1 MKIVVKEPGKPLEIK
16 ETSEQYMTDC
26 GKLFIPNGDIR
37 RFVLYDTVC
46 FLYDDEAC
54 YKNLETCFYLFS
66 PALVFPI
73 REIKGTIVFCRL
85 KPVSPFVSEIVDYEI
100 DDLTQEDIMN
110 ITEILSIDRLDKL
123 KKYMENLIKEK
134 R

>member
-73 REIKGTIVFCRL
+73 QEIKGTIVFCRL
-85 KPVSPFVSEIVDYEI
+85 KPVNPWEEIWDYEV
-100 DDLTQEDIMN
+100 DDLTDEDVKH
-110 ITEILSIDRLDKL
+110 ITEILSIDTMGKL
-123 KKYMENLIKEK
+123 EEYMSNLVKEK